1 MSRFQWLA
9 NVESGILASFLLA
22 LTVSLP
28 GDAVRSRKAGLT
40 STPLNSVPLAPLTH
54 RRYHSRAKKMSN
66 VGGGL
71 SAVRPVIH
79 RRWGVYIPTLSSHSN
94 NSYSSGSSAWRW
106 RMWWGDSQ
114 GWRQRRRFSRWRCL
128 HHAASSGYCRSA
140 DWCDEAVGGIYTVYP
155 TYSTGGPDVV
165 LLQPCSGPLN
175 IL

>member
-9 NVESGILASFLLA
+9 NVESGKLASFLLA

-28 GDAVRSRKAGLT
+28 GDAVRGREAGLT
-40 STPLNSVPLAPLTH
+40 STPLNSVPLDPLTH

-79 RRWGVYIPTLSSHSN
+79 RRWGVYFPTLSSHSN
-94 NSYSSGSSAWRW
+94 NSYSSDRSAWRW

-114 GWRQRRRFSRWRCL
+114 RWRRRRRFSRWQCL
-128 HHAASSGYCRSA
+128 PHAASNGYCRTA
-140 DWCDEAVGGIYTVYP
+140 DWCDEAAGRILYTRPIQLDGQMWSSYNLVKA
-155 TYSTGGPDVV
+155 
-165 LLQPCSGPLN
+165 L
-175 IL
+175 